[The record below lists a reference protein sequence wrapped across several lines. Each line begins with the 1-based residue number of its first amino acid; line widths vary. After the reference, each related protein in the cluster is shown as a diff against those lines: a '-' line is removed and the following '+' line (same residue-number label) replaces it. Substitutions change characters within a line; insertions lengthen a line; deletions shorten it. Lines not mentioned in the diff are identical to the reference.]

1 MLNQSAAFS
10 LSSDNYIIFVRK
22 YMCFMCATAR
32 MCISDVR
39 LKYFDYER
47 RFKDV
52 ISPSLVEGKT
62 VSRAVLISNNKA

>member
-1 MLNQSAAFS
+1 
-10 LSSDNYIIFVRK
+10 
-22 YMCFMCATAR
+22 MCFMCATAR